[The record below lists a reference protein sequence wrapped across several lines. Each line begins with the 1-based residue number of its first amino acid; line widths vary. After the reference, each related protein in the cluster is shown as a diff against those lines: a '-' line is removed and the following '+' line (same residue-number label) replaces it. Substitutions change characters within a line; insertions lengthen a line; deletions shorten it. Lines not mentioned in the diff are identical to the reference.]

1 MILTSHTPNFA
12 LDCKLQADN
21 FLNPLVNSYSE
32 DDYLEVLA
40 QKMIKKMQLIAKM
53 HGQILD
59 NVSQAQMKQKKNYV
73 SRKGKQMFARFI
85 EGESYVKMKKLG
97 KNITFISSWEG
108 PFFL

>member
-1 MILTSHTPNFA
+1 
-12 LDCKLQADN
+12 
-21 FLNPLVNSYSE
+21 
-32 DDYLEVLA
+32 
-40 QKMIKKMQLIAKM
+40 
-53 HGQILD
+53 
-59 NVSQAQMKQKKNYV
+59 MKQKKNYV